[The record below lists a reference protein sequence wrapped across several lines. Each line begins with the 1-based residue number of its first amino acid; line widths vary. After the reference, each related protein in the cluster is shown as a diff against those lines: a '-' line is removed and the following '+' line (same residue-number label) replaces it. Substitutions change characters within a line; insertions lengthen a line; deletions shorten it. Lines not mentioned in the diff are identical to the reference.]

1 MSVNDYQQGAPFGA
15 QTRNPF
21 NYVKA
26 EQIGRDSVTP
36 WLTLEEITQQLN
48 LFNDES
54 QDSYLSGLEVAT
66 RQAIEDYLGM
76 SIFSLSYRV
85 WYGSEALV
93 ASPVCLDLPEVSQNF
108 YPSQA
113 GVQIDEV
120 GYYND
125 SFPPVYTIIASSN
138 YYYDPSGNKVILN
151 SLPTSINSVMTAPI
165 TVTYSTAANPLSAY
179 PVIKQAG
186 LLLLTHLYNNRSNT
200 TDGMLREIPFG
211 VAALLRPYKPLVM

>member
-48 LFNDES
+48 LFGDES

-85 WYGSEALV
+85 WYGSESLA
-93 ASPVCLDLPEVSQNF
+93 ASPLCLDLPEVSQNF

-125 SFPPVYTIIASSN
+125 SFPPVYTVIASSN

-165 TVTYSTAANPLSAY
+165 MVTYSTAANPLSAY

-200 TDGMLREIPFG
+200 TDNLLREIPFG
-211 VAALLRPYKPLVM
+211 VASLLRNYKPLVM